1 MKPIGVAV
9 AALALI
15 AALGMLMIAGSCVVF
30 GLVMG
35 RTTEYCPWSHRI
47 SDTSNCV
54 VLDRADGR
62 VLIEHGDFDTNR
74 YYLEIRSGR
83 SSEEFEVPPG
93 LPSQIPGD
101 VKVSLV
107 PGAKDEIAIAGR
119 RQRLE
124 RR

>member
-1 MKPIGVAV
+1 MKSIKVAV

-15 AALGMLMIAGSCVVF
+15 AALGMLTIAGACVVF

-35 RTTEYCPWSHRI
+35 HSTEYCPWSHRI
-47 SDTSNCV
+47 SDSSSCV

-62 VLIEHGDFDTNR
+62 VLIEHGDLDTNR

-107 PGAKDEIAIAGR
+107 TGTTDEIAFAGR